1 MALWG
6 KGRFT
11 GRIDPL
17 MHEFNQSF
25 SYDKAMYKADI
36 TGSIAYAGALKG
48 AGILTAEQ
56 CQVRTAIKPNRLTSR
71 ADRPGRTARG
81 PRRMGAGHVRQQSR
95 DR

>member
-1 MALWG
+1 MQTTMALWG

-56 CQVRTAIKPNRLTSR
+56 CQVRPAP
-71 ADRPGRTARG
+71 
-81 PRRMGAGHVRQQSR
+81 
-95 DR
+95 